1 MVWAAVGS
9 AAVSVIG
16 GALLGGGN
24 GGGGSGNSNPAAYD
38 PYSQYRPAA
47 AQQLNA
53 LMKDPSSAV
62 NSSYG
67 QAEQLA
73 ASRTM
78 AAQGYTGSGNALVAA
93 AQAGGNAYQQQ
104 FNNLAMLSGAG
115 QTPASAMQAANN
127 QANIQQQQ
135 SNQMWGQIGGLVGQ
149 GIKAYNNS
157 GGGGSGTS
165 YDPNTGTG
173 GYIGGN
179 GTGGYGMQLQS
190 APSDNSMFSFGG
202 P

>member
-9 AAVSVIG
+9 AAVTVIG
-16 GALLGGGN
+16 GALSG

-62 NSSYG
+62 NSGYG
-67 QAEQLA
+67 LAEQQA

-104 FNNLAMLSGAG
+104 FNNLSMLSGAG
-115 QTPASAMQAANN
+115 QAPASAMQAANN
-127 QANIQQQQ
+127 QANIQQGQ

-149 GIKAYNNS
+149 GINAYNNS
-157 GGGGSGTS
+157 GGGGGSGTS

>member
-16 GALLGGGN
+16 GALLGGD
-24 GGGGSGNSNPAAYD
+24 GGGSGNSNPAAYD

-62 NSSYG
+62 NSGYG
-67 QAEQLA
+67 LAEQQA

-104 FNNLAMLSGAG
+104 FNDLSMLSGAG
-115 QTPASAMQAANN
+115 QAPGAAMQAANQ
-127 QANIQQQQ
+127 QANIQQGQ

-149 GIKAYNNS
+149 GINAYNNS

-179 GTGGYGMQLQS
+179 GTGGYGMQLQT

-202 P
+202 S

>member
-16 GALLGGGN
+16 GALLGG

-62 NSSYG
+62 NSGYG
-67 QAEQLA
+67 LAEQQA

-104 FNNLAMLSGAG
+104 FNDLSMLSGAG
-115 QTPASAMQAANN
+115 QAPGAAMQAANQ
-127 QANIQQQQ
+127 QANIQQGQ

-149 GIKAYNNS
+149 GINAYNNS

-179 GTGGYGMQLQS
+179 GTGGYGMQLQT

-202 P
+202 S

>member
-9 AAVSVIG
+9 AAVTVIG
-16 GALLGGGN
+16 GALSG

-38 PYSQYRPAA
+38 PYSQYRPEA

-67 QAEQLA
+67 LAEQQA

-115 QTPASAMQAANN
+115 QAPAAAMQASNQ
-127 QANIQQQQ
+127 QANIQQGQ

-149 GIKAYNNS
+149 GINAYNS
-157 GGGGSGTS
+157 SSSPGSGTT

-202 P
+202 S

>member
-1 MVWAAVGS
+1 MTWAAVGA
-9 AAVSVIG
+9 AAVTVVG
-16 GALLGGGN
+16 GALS
-24 GGGGSGNSNPAAYD
+24 GGGGAGNSNPAAYD
-38 PYSQYRPAA
+38 PYAQYRPAA

-104 FNNLAMLSGAG
+104 FNDLSMLSGAG
-115 QTPASAMQAANN
+115 QAPAAAMQASNQ
-127 QANIQQQQ
+127 QANAQQAQ
-135 SNQMWGQIGGLVGQ
+135 SNQMWGGIGNLVGQ
-149 GIKAYNNS
+149 GITAWNNS
-157 GGGGSGTS
+157 STPGTT
-165 YDPNTGTG
+165 YDPTTGTG
-173 GYIGGN
+173 GYLGGN
-179 GTGGYGMQLQS
+179 GTGGYGMQLQTATPAQS
-190 APSDNSMFSFGG
+190 NPAFTF
-202 P
+202 